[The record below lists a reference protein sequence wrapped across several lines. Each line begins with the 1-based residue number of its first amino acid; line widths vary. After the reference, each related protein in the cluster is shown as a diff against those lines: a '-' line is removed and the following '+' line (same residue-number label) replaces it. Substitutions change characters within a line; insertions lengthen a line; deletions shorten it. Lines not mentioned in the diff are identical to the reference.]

1 LCHSTNIGFLTG
13 EENKEMLQAHYEGTM
28 IVGEPFRVEQG
39 ELYDFGRKGLT
50 EKVASIIPTLSK
62 HRLTPP
68 PQEVYSLH
76 KKIIGVYLM
85 CVKLRARVPAREI
98 LEDVMHQW

>member
-1 LCHSTNIGFLTG
+1 
-13 EENKEMLQAHYEGTM
+13 MLNAHYEGTM
-28 IVGEPFRVEQG
+28 IVGTPFRVPEG
-39 ELYDFGRKGLT
+39 ELYDFGAVGLT
-50 EKVASIIPTLSK
+50 ETLFNVIPTMSK

-85 CVKLRARVPAREI
+85 CAKLRAKVPAREV
-98 LEDVMHQW
+98 LEEVKREWTLLYGDEFYKQQRAAGI